1 MNFLSKY
8 EVEIDC
14 RKKKVWFSLDDG
26 EKFTFEE
33 GQVLSMIISSVK
45 AKKMLSKWCIRYLVH
60 IVSKLDEV
68 VPGAKDT
75 LVM

>member
-45 AKKMLSKWCIRYLVH
+45 AKKM
-60 IVSKLDEV
+60 
-68 VPGAKDT
+68 
-75 LVM
+75 